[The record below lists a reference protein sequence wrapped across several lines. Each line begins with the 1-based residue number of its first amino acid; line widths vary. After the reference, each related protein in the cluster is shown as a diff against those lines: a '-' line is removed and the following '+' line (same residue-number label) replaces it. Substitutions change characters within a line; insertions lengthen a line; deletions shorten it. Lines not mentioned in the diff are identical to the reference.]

1 MKKGIIFIAIISTFF
16 SCEKM
21 LIGEDA
27 VNNPEANFE
36 LFWNDFDQHY
46 SLFQIR
52 GWDWDSVYA
61 THRPMINMQTTEQ
74 ELFDTFKSM
83 VAYLDDSHTFVA
95 RVHNNFNRDLDF
107 YASGSEDDKQVE
119 VEFSV
124 DLVKEKYL
132 ENLKDIPHED
142 EDGQYFYGNIKDQDI
157 GYLYLSNIGLEDHD
171 FMDDVLKDIGSN
183 KAIILDIRGN
193 GGGED
198 VLAQAIAGR
207 FADKRKLVYTV
218 QDRNGPKHSDFS
230 KKREYYTEV
239 KGKEHYDK
247 PLIVL
252 TDKITVSAAEI
263 LLLHLRAFDKVTFMG
278 TETSGD
284 FSDTS
289 MRRFLPNGFQYQYS
303 IMQFLLPDG
312 SSLDGIGHIPDVY
325 IRNSEA
331 DILAGNDKVMER
343 AIEYIT
349 DL

>member
-1 MKKGIIFIAIISTFF
+1 MKKVIILITIISTLF
-16 SCEKM
+16 SCEKI

-36 LFWNDFDQHY
+36 LFWQDFDQHY

-61 THRPMINMQTTEQ
+61 AHRPMVNMQTSDQ
-74 ELFDTFKSM
+74 ELFNIFKSM
-83 VAYLDDSHTFVA
+83 IGYLDDSHTFVA
-95 RVHNNFNRDLDF
+95 RVHENFNSDIDF
-107 YASGSEDDKQVE
+107 YASGSEEDERIEK
-119 VEFSV
+119 EFSV
-124 DLVKEKYL
+124 DLVKEKYI
-132 ENLKDIPHED
+132 ENLQNIPNQDD
-142 EDGQYFYGNIKDQDI
+142 EENHFYGRIKDQDI
-157 GYLYLSNIGLEDHD
+157 GYVYLSNISLEDHD
-171 FMDDVLKDIGSN
+171 FMDDVLKDIGSS
-183 KAIILDIRGN
+183 KAMILDIRSN

-230 KKREYYTEV
+230 EKREYYTEV
-239 KGKEHYDK
+239 MGKEHYDK

-263 LLLHLRAFDKVTFMG
+263 LLLHLRAFDKITFIG

-325 IRNSEA
+325 IRNREA
-331 DILAGNDKVMER
+331 DILAGNDKVLER
-343 AIEYIT
+343 AIEFINS
-349 DL
+349 